1 MYISINMQGSSANF
15 NGQIDSRREIRSSSR
30 RGEDRVK
37 LEGGKQY
44 LAVAC
49 LTLLENMK
57 IWCEIQV
64 MIYPLDYPI
73 TKTYLYQKS
82 TIFYCLFYLG

>member
-15 NGQIDSRREIRSSSR
+15 NGQIDSRRIRSSSR

-44 LAVAC
+44 LAVAYF
-49 LTLLENMK
+49 TLLENM
-57 IWCEIQV
+57 
-64 MIYPLDYPI
+64 
-73 TKTYLYQKS
+73 
-82 TIFYCLFYLG
+82 